1 MIGRTA
7 HSPTGS
13 NGHGTAAYSWYAAG
27 TRYPLGEPAAAAVRS
42 ANELR
47 IAPPHG
53 MLLKVRNLALVVSY
67 EDGRTAV
74 LQADPAV
81 VSAPADSGMAEGGLV
96 PCGEPLVRQCPA
108 GG

>member
-1 MIGRTA
+1 
-7 HSPTGS
+7 
-13 NGHGTAAYSWYAAG
+13 
-27 TRYPLGEPAAAAVRS
+27 
-42 ANELR
+42 
-47 IAPPHG
+47 